1 MGKYTPKLPTAVI
14 EFEVKN
20 ENGKTLQKGKFAAKS
35 WVGRIIEVLHSL
47 ISAWSTSVS
56 TYACVCS
63 QDVKCASGNNVA
75 LAIYSGSNI
84 IGGGCAPAGA
94 DYGGIVVGTS
104 DTPVSLDQYALQ
116 AKISHGTGSGQ
127 LSYGATTVESITT
140 GTTWMFRVLR
150 TFTNNSGS
158 SITIKELGLFVA
170 ARNTNDSFMLCRDV
184 PTSAITVPNGSTLT
198 LRYIISYSLS

>member
-47 ISAWSTSVS
+47 ISAWATSVS
-56 TYACVCS
+56 TYCCVCT
-63 QDVKCASGNNVA
+63 QDVKCASGSTAA
-75 LAIYSGSNI
+75 LAIYAGTGV

-104 DTPVSLDQYALQ
+104 DMAVSLDQYALQ
-116 AKISHGTGSGQ
+116 AKISNGTGSGQ

-140 GTTWMFRVLR
+140 GTTYMFRVLR
-150 TFTNNSGS
+150 TFTNSSGS
-158 SITIKELGLFVA
+158 SITVKELGLFVA
-170 ARNTNDSFMLCRDV
+170 ARSGNDSFMLCRDV
-184 PTSAITVPNGSTLT
+184 PASAITVPIGSTLT
-198 LRYIISYSLS
+198 LRYIISHSLS